1 MPQPDF
7 STEHCFVQGEHATM
21 RPIHCAL
28 ILLLAACAGKTPK
41 PNDAPA
47 GLNQDVVLLDQGAEP
62 RAKIRYH
69 GASGRTDRLLLRIS
83 LANFIETRVG
93 AAGGRAP
100 LLDLVLHV
108 GASFRGAEEGLWG
121 YPMRFEMIGL
131 TGAEELPAEAR
142 DALVAELVPITRT
155 TAVFEI
161 DDRGITRS
169 ANVSVPAEA
178 SPRLLTM
185 LGNLRTTLLA
195 AALPVEDVGIGARW
209 QAQRMVT
216 VNEMHV
222 PQTVTYTLLGR
233 EEDVLRIGIALQQ
246 SAAPQEIVLGLDG
259 SRLMVE
265 AYEVNAVGT
274 TLVDLHAFAPMAEV
288 HAVSQMRATVQRGGR
303 SEPIGISGDLTILI
317 APLPEGVGAA
327 PSAPAPD
334 AAPAAAD
341 AGPAPSTGT

>member
-1 MPQPDF
+1 
-7 STEHCFVQGEHATM
+7 M
-21 RPIHCAL
+21 RPIHLAL

-47 GLNQDVVLLDQGAEP
+47 GLNQDVVLLDPGAEP
-62 RAKIRYH
+62 RKQIRYH
-69 GASGRTDRLLLRIS
+69 GASGRVDRLLLRIS
-83 LANFIETRVG
+83 LANFIETRFA

-108 GASFRGAEEGLWG
+108 GGSFRGSEEGLWG
-121 YPMRFEMIGL
+121 YPMRFDMIGL
-131 TGAEELPAEAR
+131 NGADELPAEAR
-142 DALVAELVPITRT
+142 DALVAELAPIART

-178 SPRLLTM
+178 SPRLLTL

-195 AALPVEDVGIGARW
+195 AALPVEDIGIGARW
-209 QAQRMVT
+209 QAQRLVT

-246 SAAPQEIVLGLDG
+246 SATPQEIVLGIDG
-259 SRLMVE
+259 SRLQVE
-265 AYEVNAVGT
+265 AYEVSAVGT

-288 HAVSQMRATVQRGGR
+288 HGISQMRATVTRGGR
-303 SEPIGISGDLTILI
+303 AEPIAVSGDLTILI

-327 PSAPAPD
+327 PAAPGPD
-334 AAPAAAD
+334 APPAAAAD
-341 AGPAPSTGT
+341 AGPAATGT